1 MSEYQNSKIYKII
14 SDNTNMIYIGSS
26 YEPRL
31 SRRLARHKMNYNDWL
46 KDNNKTYITSYEIL
60 KLDNYSI
67 VLLENYSCNNRDELI
82 AREQYYIDLYKN
94 DIINKNNT
102 IADKDYQK
110 NWVIK
115 NKDIIKEKKHLYYE
129 NNKDKIAEK
138 EKLNK
143 DHRNEIRKK
152 WILKNKEKINLK
164 QKERRN
170 KKKEEQ
176 ISVYSKE

>member
-1 MSEYQNSKIYKII
+1 MVNYSLGKIYKIV
-14 SDNTNMIYIGSS
+14 SDLTDKIYIGSTCL
-26 YEPRL
+26 EKLCMRL
-31 SRRLARHKMNYNDWL
+31 SKHKYNYNEWL
-46 KDNNKTYITSYEIL
+46 NTNKHYYTSYELIKLGDVKIIL
-60 KLDNYSI
+60 I
-67 VLLENYSCNNRDELI
+67 ENYSCNNRDELI

-152 WILKNKEKINLK
+152 WRLKNKEQINLK

-170 KKKEEQ
+170 KQDEK
-176 ISVYSKE
+176 